1 LKPVPQPTPI
11 RQPTTANTSLFDII
25 SHHKDSIPA
34 AAQDW
39 VARYKTDAP
48 AATSELMTLIIQA
61 AGVTDLLISADDVDN
76 EEMDVLRGAI
86 DDTVLA
92 SGLTEPCRTK
102 PAFRRFQ
109 ESYNEYWHS
118 VIAELHNSG
127 ALWDHSLQAF
137 WKISNFLV
145 ALCTSPSFELR
156 KWATL
161 TARQIMTSWAQTVQI
176 LSQVRDTAERQMNAD
191 KAKKSA
197 AAASRAA
204 QFERTVQ
211 ECTSRIRDLKD
222 SMERT
227 FDNVF
232 TCRFKDKH
240 KEIRGIVLEGI
251 TTWARLLPAF
261 FLPDRYIKYLAWG
274 MSDQDASVRAWA
286 TKGIAQLYSVPGNAA
301 TLADFTKRFH
311 KRIIDLCNDE
321 SDDVVVQGVCLLTA
335 LSANG
340 KAPAEA
346 VETAC
351 DLLSDSNSRV
361 RGAAAALVY
370 TSLESQGTKVLGGGG
385 GGGVGCNDDGAV
397 KSKKGVNN
405 NKKKGGAAANKAG
418 KQGKDNS
425 KENRFDAEDYKLA
438 GVLSVLQQLG
448 AVMDMKGSNIQ
459 EEEDEGYEAP
469 RLRPDIIRD
478 VVDALF
484 DRVKELSNWPLIVKW
499 MKNDWAADYFQE
511 AGGEHLAIVLHCA
524 IQKATSASP
533 TSTLQQQQKQT
544 KAATKRAA
552 DSARQEATLALMS
565 ELPGLIKKALASR
578 PTEAIYLS
586 MLVWELNLDLYALKK
601 DDKNMNALLS
611 ALKAAVLA
619 PEAGSEQELY
629 LESTRSLLYISKE
642 GSDKARD
649 SGRLTLNDC
658 LIKAAKQ
665 LNEAV
670 GAAQATSHAQ
680 LAKDAAAYDK
690 QSGSAATDVEGEVHS
705 TLRFALFRVEALM
718 RFADYM
724 TASGGARKGGNA
736 SLVKAVEGV
745 YLDCNTLLE
754 MATGMS
760 VEEGG
765 KGAKDK
771 KKGRKGKQQQLQQ
784 QIFTAPILRTAI
796 LLSQMCILQPF
807 STLKVDEEPSPEAL
821 EYIIPQRDTLC
832 TKIHVLLLQQQDGTN
847 TAQLHPDVVD
857 AAMSTFSGLFAAF
870 SARKYAGT
878 PLARAC
884 FAPSDEEINTYWW
897 HCESILTMSS
907 PKDIALEQLQEE
919 QRNQE
924 AELGTELPRVTEDDI
939 NEEDI
944 VADRELRE
952 RKTRVAYQISQL
964 VLFASIPQ
972 RIQIAGKF
980 FAVAH
985 TPPAVK
991 VTEPIVHT
999 MAMCMDTIHPEF
1011 LAECFREAIIYR
1023 YKEMIAVSTQLKEM
1037 GDIVDDDEERQ
1048 QGRDALEIEA
1058 SEHNDDLMALADA
1071 VAKEYSGFSHGPDK
1085 VKSIMVW
1092 IAHWVLEGGE
1102 ADRKEL
1108 LLYTSP
1114 LVDKLTREGCEAV
1127 LESAREAI
1135 GLAEIDE
1142 NAAEWNEYISFKK
1155 YVERRMAKAK
1165 VKPALKTGGGGR
1177 GFAAVGPV
1185 NAFAPAPAAPGPSHD
1200 AVAPG
1205 SRKISFARLPDDGE
1219 DDGND
1224 DEDVDGGNSR
1234 GARAARQAARRSRGG
1249 SSAFKACQNKKKEE
1263 EQPVEEE
1270 SEDDDDVPVPLPTQE
1285 ILPSG
1290 KKQQQDQKKKRVL
1303 KPVFEDAIDG
1313 SDEEEDFDL
1322 DVEDS
1327 ELPRLRG
1334 LTPSEP
1340 AGGKGKGRGREGKKM
1355 AETEEEEEEEG
1366 DGARARRRRRC
1377 KK

>member
-1 LKPVPQPTPI
+1 
-11 RQPTTANTSLFDII
+11 
-25 SHHKDSIPA
+25 
-34 AAQDW
+34 

-86 DDTVLA
+86 DDTVLV

-118 VIAELHNSG
+118 VIVELHNSG

-176 LSQVRDTAERQMNAD
+176 LTEVRDTAERQMNAE

-211 ECTSRIRDLKD
+211 ECTARIRDLKD
-222 SMERT
+222 SMERS

-251 TTWARLLPAF
+251 TTWAGLLPAF

-286 TKGIAQLYSVPGNAA
+286 TKGIAQLYTVPGNAA
-301 TLADFTKRFH
+301 TLADFIKRFH

-346 VETAC
+346 VEMAC

-370 TSLESQGTKVLGGGG
+370 TSLESQGKKVLGGGG
-385 GGGVGCNDDGAV
+385 DNDDGAG
-397 KSKKGVNN
+397 KSKKDISHN
-405 NKKKGGAAANKAG
+405 NKKKKGGTAAKKAG
-418 KQGKDNS
+418 KQSKDNS
-425 KENRFDAEDYKLA
+425 KDNNSFDAEDYKLA
-438 GVLSVLQQLG
+438 GVLSVLQQLR
-448 AVMDMKGSNIQ
+448 AVMDMNGSNTQ
-459 EEEDEGYEAP
+459 EEEDDGGYEAP

-499 MKNDWAADYFQE
+499 MKNDWAGDYFQE

-533 TSTLQQQQKQT
+533 TSTLQQQQQKQT
-544 KAATKRAA
+544 KAAAKRAA
-552 DSARQEATLALMS
+552 DSARQEATLALMP

-629 LESTRSLLYISKE
+629 LESTRSLLYISRE

-670 GAAQATSHAQ
+670 GAAQATSYTQ
-680 LAKDAAAYDK
+680 LAKDAAAYDER
-690 QSGSAATDVEGEVHS
+690 SGSAATDAEGEVHS

-724 TASGGARKGGNA
+724 TVSGGARKGGNA
-736 SLVKAVEGV
+736 ILMKAVEGV

-765 KGAKDK
+765 RSKGAKDK
-771 KKGRKGKQQQLQQ
+771 KKGGKGKQQQLKQ

-807 STLKVDEEPSPEAL
+807 STLRVDEEPAPEAL

-832 TKIHVLLLQQQDGTN
+832 TKIHALLQQQQDGTT

-897 HCESILTMSS
+897 HCESILTMNS
-907 PKDIALEQLQEE
+907 PKDIALERLQEE
-919 QRNQE
+919 RNQE
-924 AELGTELPRVTEDDI
+924 AELAAVSQQQQEVPTVTEDDL

-952 RKTRVAYQISQL
+952 RKKRVAYQISQL

-985 TPPAVK
+985 TPPAVE
-991 VTEPIVHT
+991 VTEPIVHI
-999 MAMCMDTIHPEF
+999 MATCMDTIHPEF

-1048 QGRDALEIEA
+1048 QERDALEIEA

-1135 GLAEIDE
+1135 GLEEIDE
-1142 NAAEWNEYISFKK
+1142 NAAEWNEYSSFKK

-1165 VKPALKTGGGGR
+1165 VKPALKTGGGGGGGGQGR

-1205 SRKISFARLPDDGE
+1205 SRKISFAHLPGDGE
-1219 DDGND
+1219 DDGKD
-1224 DEDVDGGNSR
+1224 DEGDDGGNSR

-1249 SSAFKACQNKKKEE
+1249 SSAFKARQNKKKEE

-1270 SEDDDDVPVPLPTQE
+1270 SEDDDDVPVSLPTQE
-1285 ILPSG
+1285 ILPTG
-1290 KKQQQDQKKKRVL
+1290 KKQQQDQKKEKRVL
-1303 KPVFEDAIDG
+1303 KPVFEDDINS

-1322 DVEDS
+1322 DVEDP

-1334 LTPSEP
+1334 LAPSEP
-1340 AGGKGKGRGREGKKM
+1340 AGGKGKGRGREGKKV
-1355 AETEEEEEEEG
+1355 AEPEEEEEEEG
-1366 DGARARRRRRC
+1366 DGARARRRRRQ
-1377 KK
+1377 K